1 MNRYYLTERPPMP
14 GTIPRGCINIMDFGI
29 KKYVQEID
37 REAWG
42 WVEYE
47 RELTDKEISEYEL
60 VTAERK

>member
-14 GTIPRGCINIMDFGI
+14 GTIPRGCINIMDFGR

-47 RELTDKEISEYEL
+47 WKLTQEEISNYEL
-60 VTAERK
+60 IYKED